1 MYPSPSRR
9 VTVLYDKLVLA
20 TGLTSEPNMPVIA
33 GLDWTAGSTSHNI
46 HAKDVGKYCR
56 DHLGYHPVPDKF
68 SEKKGKIVEVET
80 RQKQQPLRSVAIYGA
95 NKSSFDFVHLFASL
109 HRGLPGQHMNVV
121 SAGPVQVHWVIR
133 DKGLDDTT
141 GFLSSQQTASHQ

>member
-1 MYPSPSRR
+1 
-9 VTVLYDKLVLA
+9 
-20 TGLTSEPNMPVIA
+20 MPVIA